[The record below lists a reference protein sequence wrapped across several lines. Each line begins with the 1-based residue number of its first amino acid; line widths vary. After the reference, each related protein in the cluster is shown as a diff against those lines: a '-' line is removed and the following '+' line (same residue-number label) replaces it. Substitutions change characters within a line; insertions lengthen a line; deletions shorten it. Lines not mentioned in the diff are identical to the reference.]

1 MRNET
6 INTKV
11 DAEEVKKAIVDN
23 MEKALNEYDWR
34 YTRKALEKIYDKFM
48 ERKGSLID
56 ILSKHPKWNA
66 EKLYI
71 HFDAN
76 YTRTFDKEELESFV
90 NYFRHN
96 IFEIE
101 NVSPTEKLRESFPI
115 FYQKVENLY
124 WTSLGK
130 MSYFFDI
137 LTEYI
142 EGSRVTKKIE
152 ETIND
157 QYPELK
163 CKEGQKLSRLINK
176 YCVMVGFDKE
186 PDYNRRFAKLAD
198 SLNPIT
204 YTRHTVLSVNPVDYL
219 MMSNGSTWANCHTID
234 VEDTEG
240 RSENYGGCYC
250 AGTLSYMLDSC
261 SMVFYTVDESTD
273 GDNLELEYKVLR
285 NMFHY
290 QHNKLLQARLYPQ
303 CNDNKCSNE
312 LKANIRAI
320 VQKIFAD
327 CLGIDNYWKVTK
339 HYGDKITTGNRS
351 RQYHDYYNF
360 TCYMSYPKEM
370 ETLENTGDKIVI
382 GEAPMCIECG
392 DEYCIEEDNT
402 INGCSGRP
410 DECGRVVCED
420 CGRRLDEDDVFCY
433 NGRYY
438 CGDCVTWSN
447 KQNSYIPDSEA
458 VDLIGIHDDVVT
470 KNYAA
475 LNENVGYCNCCS
487 SYFYIPDTEGTGYCY
502 NCEKEME
509 SCDECGC
516 LIPEGC
522 EEYHNG
528 NTYCRDC
535 YEDILEQE
543 KEEEY
548 EVQIC
553 TECGCIIEN
562 DVNSY
567 KGRIVCDDCYD
578 ILIESDIE
586 KENKLPLFYKNKSA

>member
-163 CKEGQKLSRLINK
+163 CKEGQKLARLLNK

-219 MMSNGSTWANCHTID
+219 MMSNGNTWASCHTID
-234 VEDTEG
+234 VEVKI
-240 RSENYGGCYC
+240 
-250 AGTLSYMLDSC
+250 
-261 SMVFYTVDESTD
+261 MV
-273 GDNLELEYKVLR
+273 
-285 NMFHY
+285 
-290 QHNKLLQARLYPQ
+290 A
-303 CNDNKCSNE
+303 
-312 LKANIRAI
+312 AI
-320 VQKIFAD
+320 VQEHFRTCWIVVRWYSTQ
-327 CLGIDNYWKVTK
+327 LMKV
-339 HYGDKITTGNRS
+339 
-351 RQYHDYYNF
+351 Q
-360 TCYMSYPKEM
+360 M
-370 ETLENTGDKIVI
+370 ETTLNLNIKFCAICFITSIISCCKQDYIHN
-382 GEAPMCIECG
+382 A
-392 DEYCIEEDNT
+392 T
-402 INGCSGRP
+402 I
-410 DECGRVVCED
+410 
-420 CGRRLDEDDVFCY
+420 
-433 NGRYY
+433 
-438 CGDCVTWSN
+438 T
-447 KQNSYIPDSEA
+447 
-458 VDLIGIHDDVVT
+458 
-470 KNYAA
+470 
-475 LNENVGYCNCCS
+475 
-487 SYFYIPDTEGTGYCY
+487 
-502 NCEKEME
+502 
-509 SCDECGC
+509 
-516 LIPEGC
+516 
-522 EEYHNG
+522 
-528 NTYCRDC
+528 
-535 YEDILEQE
+535 
-543 KEEEY
+543 
-548 EVQIC
+548 
-553 TECGCIIEN
+553 
-562 DVNSY
+562 
-567 KGRIVCDDCYD
+567 
-578 ILIESDIE
+578 
-586 KENKLPLFYKNKSA
+586 SAQMS